1 MNNASAHA
9 LLGTRH
15 RTKSNKTKSTTQ
27 RIKKINNT
35 TPTEISVIPDAR
47 EWSVVPLSYKTT
59 VDLLIFKPVVKLLL
73 VIKNGKNIYICT

>member
-9 LLGTRH
+9 LLGTKH

-47 EWSVVPLSYKTT
+47 EWSVVPLSYKTP
-59 VDLLIFKPVVKLLL
+59 VVLLIFKPVVKLLL